1 MKNGGHTALVC
12 LETGIKIPFL
22 EIDKMWWDRSPK
34 LKKLIWNTGSK
45 WDHFNKCPGIR
56 CISNKISVF
65 YDICNEILTLV
76 LTTKW

>member
-34 LKKLIWNTGSK
+34 LKKLIWKTDSK
-45 WDHFNKCPGIR
+45 WDHFNINMNNAN
-56 CISNKISVF
+56 ISS
-65 YDICNEILTLV
+65 EQT
-76 LTTKW
+76 